1 MLISLKWLKE
11 LLPNLKATPA
21 SLEKRLSAAG
31 VEVESVLHQKDT
43 LTGVLVG
50 EVRSVEPHPNADK
63 LNVTSVWDGAE
74 LHTVVCG
81 APNVQAGQRVAFAP
95 VGVKLPNGLLLES
108 RAIRGVMS
116 SGMICS
122 EAELG
127 ISAANEGILVLKPR
141 SKPGRALAEVL
152 ELDDVFFELS
162 ITPNRPDLLS
172 HFGIA
177 RELAALY
184 QLPAPK
190 VSVRVREASKAASDL
205 AKVEIKDT
213 KRCPKYVARVISGVR
228 VGPSAPWIQRRLK
241 NLGIRSISNVVDA
254 TNLVLLELGH
264 PLHAFDLAK
273 LRGARIVVRTPAE
286 GEVIRTLD
294 DQVRTLASDDLVIA
308 DAESPVALA
317 GVMGGAES
325 EVGEDTQTILLESAF
340 FQPSTVRKTSKRH
353 GLHTEASHRFER
365 GADIAMAEHA
375 VDRCAA
381 LIVELA
387 GGHVLKGRLAVGR
400 REKSSAPVGVRPERA
415 SRLIGRPITRE
426 EARSTLTLLGLK
438 PVRKPAEKK
447 TKAKGKA
454 KKKHA
459 GASPLVSWSD
469 ALFFEV
475 PSHRIDLEREE
486 DLIEEI
492 ARVAGYDTIP
502 TVMPALS
509 SGGLFTASVRIP
521 AERRAR
527 RAMVEAGF
535 FEAISLAFSA
545 SSQVESLGLSVDS
558 AVVIAN
564 PLGEETQLMRPSLV
578 PALLKAARTNQD
590 NLPSVTDL
598 RLFEVGKTF
607 AWADPSA
614 ELPRERTRLTWIMRG
629 LRSPAGWGSA
639 KDLTDIFD
647 MKAVVERMLDAFRI
661 RGHVF
666 RVDDT
671 PWLHPTSAT
680 RIEHEG
686 EVLGVFGEAH
696 PDVLGRF
703 GLEGAPVFVADLDL
717 DVLDARAGGLAK
729 FGGLPKFPP
738 AQRDLSFFV
747 QKAVTSESVLNAI
760 HGAGTRMLESVELF
774 DVYAGRG
781 VPEGQ
786 KSLAV
791 SLVFRVA
798 DRTLTDREVDEAQ
811 AVVVSAVLALGAQLR
826 ANPS

>member
-1 MLISLKWLKE
+1 MLISFKWLKE

-31 VEVESVLHQKDT
+31 IEVEGVVYQKET
-43 LTGVLVG
+43 LAGVLVG

-63 LNVTSVWDGAE
+63 LKVTAVWDGAE

-81 APNVQAGQRVAFAP
+81 APNVQSGQRVAFAP
-95 VGVKLPNGLLLES
+95 VGVKLPNGVVLES
-108 RAIRGVMS
+108 RALRGVTS

-127 ISAANEGILVLKPR
+127 ISGANEGILILKPR
-141 SKPGRALAEVL
+141 SKPGRALSEVL

-172 HFGIA
+172 HFGLA
-177 RELAALY
+177 REIAALY

-190 VSVRVREASKAASDL
+190 VSARVREASKAASDH

-213 KRCPKYVARVISGVR
+213 KLCPKYVARVISGVR

-286 GEVIRTLD
+286 GEQMRTLD
-294 DQVRTLASDDLVIA
+294 GQVRHLASDDLVIA
-308 DAESPVALA
+308 DAEGPVALA
-317 GVMGGAES
+317 GIMGGSES
-325 EVGEDTQTILLESAF
+325 EVSEDTQTILLESAF
-340 FQPSTVRKTSKRH
+340 FQPGSVRRTSKRH

-387 GGHVLKGRLAVGR
+387 GGYVLKGRLAAGR
-400 REKSSAPVGVRPERA
+400 RDKASSPVGVRPERA
-415 SRLIGRPITRE
+415 SRLIGRPIARE
-426 EARSTLTLLGLK
+426 EARSTLMALGLK

-447 TKAKGKA
+447 AKTKGKA
-454 KKKHA
+454 KKKHL
-459 GASPLVSWSD
+459 GGSSTVSWSD
-469 ALFFEV
+469 ALFFDV
-475 PSHRIDLEREE
+475 PTYRMDLVREE

-502 TVMPALS
+502 TVMPSLS
-509 SGGLFTASVRIP
+509 SGGLLAANVRVS
-521 AERRAR
+521 ADRRAR
-527 RAMVEAGF
+527 QAMVEAGF

-545 SSQVESLGLSVDS
+545 RSQVEALGLSADA

-564 PLGEETQLMRPSLV
+564 PLGEETQLMRLSLL
-578 PALLKAARTNQD
+578 PALLKAVRTNQD

-598 RLFEVGKTF
+598 RLFEVGKAF
-607 AWADPSA
+607 LWDDPKS
-614 ELPRERTRLTWIMRG
+614 ELPLERTRLTWVMRG
-629 LRSPAGWGSA
+629 LRSPPGWGTS
-639 KDLTDIFD
+639 KDMTDIFD
-647 MKAVVERMLDAFRI
+647 LKAVVERVVDAFRI

-666 RVDDT
+666 RPDDT

-686 EVLGVFGEAH
+686 AVLGVFGEAH
-696 PDVLGRF
+696 PDVLAKF
-703 GLEGAPVFVADLDL
+703 GIEGSPVFTADLDL
-717 DVLDARAGGLAK
+717 DALDARRGALAK

-747 QKAVTSESVLNAI
+747 RKEVTSEAVLNAVR
-760 HGAGTRMLESVELF
+760 GADSTMLESVDLF
-774 DVYAGRG
+774 DVYEGRG

-791 SLVFRVA
+791 SLVFRVP

-811 AVVVSAVLALGAQLR
+811 EVVVAAVRALGAQLR